1 MLRDELEL
9 ALSTKGERAAT
20 KFLKEHP
27 EVVVSKF
34 CMTGGHSKYV
44 LNEFPLGSRFRA
56 DFVVPFSYS
65 GVWEVNFVELENTDD
80 MVITKEGK
88 PSQRLNSAISQINDW
103 SDYIERNRV
112 SVQKDLSDWC
122 MKKDLLKWHQDEQP
136 PSNDTSD
143 YLHDPEIYIDF
154 KFHIIIGRRDNI
166 SKEKRRKMNQY
177 SKNTIIKVGTYD
189 CFIDIAKNYDRHYRN
204 PYESVILTET
214 HD

>member
-1 MLRDELEL
+1 MLRKDLEL

-27 EVVVSKF
+27 EVVVYKF
-34 CMTGGHSKYV
+34 CMSGGHSKYV
-44 LNEFPLGSRFRA
+44 LNEFPLGSRYRA
-56 DFVVPFSYS
+56 DFVIPFSYS
-65 GVWEVNFVELENTDD
+65 GVWEVHFVELENTDD
-80 MVITKEGK
+80 TVITKEGK

-122 MKKDLLKWHQDEQP
+122 MKKDLLKWHQNEHP
-136 PSNDTSD
+136 PSNLTSD
-143 YLHDPEIYIDF
+143 YLHDPETYVDF
-154 KFHIIIGRRDNI
+154 RFHIIIGRRDNI

-177 SKNTIIKVGTYD
+177 SRNTIIKVGTYD
-189 CFIDIAKNYDRHYRN
+189 CFIDIATNYDRHYRN
-204 PYESVILTET
+204 PEESVILTET